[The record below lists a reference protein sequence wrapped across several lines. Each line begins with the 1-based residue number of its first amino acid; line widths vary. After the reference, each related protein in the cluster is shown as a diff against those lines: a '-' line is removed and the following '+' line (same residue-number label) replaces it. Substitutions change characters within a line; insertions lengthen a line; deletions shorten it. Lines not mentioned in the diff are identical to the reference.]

1 MYKALKGAYSL
12 FELVVV
18 LALVT
23 FIMSLSTYF
32 IGIADCAVVQND
44 LDRLYSVLNF
54 MQRKALLEGK
64 PSTVVFD
71 LKKNTYTAD
80 KVYTLSSGVIFGLLD
95 NVLGPPSCPV
105 TVIKEPITWPG
116 KRITFYPDGSIG
128 TSIKNCS
135 NGNGAMGDKSIHDGT
150 VHDGAIRERSADDG
164 LAYGST
170 KRRIHGGGFI
180 SAGALYLTDRK
191 KSILYALTCDASH
204 VTHIRRYRYEGR
216 WVLLKVKAFE
226 RVDSL

>member
-32 IGIADCAVVQND
+32 IGIADYAVVHRD
-44 LDRLYSVLNF
+44 LDRLYAVLVF
-54 MQRKALLEGK
+54 MQRKAILEGK

-80 KVYTLSSGVIFGLLD
+80 QLYSLSSGVIFGVPD
-95 NVLGPPSCPV
+95 NILGPPSYPV
-105 TVIKEPITWPG
+105 NVIKEPITWPG
-116 KRITFYPDGSIG
+116 KRITFYPDGYIG
-128 TSIKNCS
+128 DN
-135 NGNGAMGDKSIHDGT
+135 SIHDCDGSL
-150 VHDGAIRERSADDG
+150 HDYSSGDGAVDGRTLPNRSFLGA
-164 LAYGST
+164 S
-170 KRRIHGGGFI
+170 GGTI
-180 SAGALYLTDRK
+180 AAGALYVTDRK
-191 KSILYALTCDASH
+191 KSVLYALTCDASH

-216 WVLLKVKAFE
+216 WVLLKG
-226 RVDSL
+226 